1 MPPVRTAASLVDA
14 VAHDLALSSHGA
26 GYAPSLVRGTACG
39 TCKKRKLRCDGAR
52 PVCGGCARSAK
63 VHGDDPGALAQCV
76 YPDPRPRAAP
86 LGKVQRATLEAE
98 IAELKATV
106 EQLRQANASATSA
119 SSSTPALFFS
129 SAPGPDE
136 HDATRLPRVPAD
148 FPLDAPSI
156 QTSYGVAPF
165 AFSESSARLVN
176 TQSAS
181 PRTTGPTPSGE
192 MWSSYSTVPPTLS
205 PSATLDSA
213 TSATSPFTPPSSDP
227 FLDLLYPGWP
237 RDLPPPSLVHRII
250 DVYFS
255 RPHQCSDV
263 INPSRFRTALS
274 LPPTSAGFPHPG
286 LIHVMCAIACLMVP
300 DDFFRGES
308 CYWRGYS
315 RAADY
320 HIARC
325 KIALE
330 EGLVTASMFDSAQ
343 VFGLLCFWLYSQA
356 RWVEVWQY
364 CAQATRVTLPLG
376 LNHIRAA
383 SDPSSD
389 PTSTSAML
397 KDTDD
402 EAVLRERALTFFL
415 AFTADRFAS
424 ASTGWACSLDK
435 ADITTTIPGEGQ
447 TYPRGDDVVNSPFS
461 LHHPAFFLAHG
472 EGCGPLQLSI
482 KAVVLLGDVVQFQSR
497 APYASKMAPQTGF
510 ALNDRISDVRSTD
523 SFRRLDS
530 TVRGFIASIPREY
543 QFRLRPLGT
552 SGADILD
559 ETRLCLVHGMAHTS
573 VILLHEP
580 HVAALDEHEPSFV
593 RCLESANEILQG
605 VFLILGT
612 SYDVALFS
620 PFFTYV
626 VACAGRTFVRQIA
639 IRVAKGATHG
649 IDELKSNVNTILY
662 TLKAHRTPLGD
673 NAHAQLSMMLDDP
686 LRCLPRPF
694 LALASDLSPPLAP
707 GAHSAYDLTRRD
719 PMRPPCTVEPL
730 PATPAP
736 TTSTTRAARNRFGIV
751 ELERGPGADEPLLR
765 ELVADKS
772 LVVEGEWFGGQGFDG
787 VL

>member
-1 MPPVRTAASLVDA
+1 MPPDRTATSLGDA
-14 VAHDLALSSHGA
+14 VALDLGLSSHGP
-26 GYAPSLVRGTACG
+26 GHAPSLVRGTACS
-39 TCKKRKLRCDGAR
+39 TCKKRKLRCDAVR

-63 VHGDDPGALAQCV
+63 VHGDDPGALARCV
-76 YPDPRPRAAP
+76 YPEPRPRAAP

-106 EQLRQANASATSA
+106 ERLRSVNTSTASPHPSAPSSVFPPRFDGTDSNPLPNLAASTSA
-119 SSSTPALFFS
+119 AATFTDNELGVELPSVD
-129 SAPGPDE
+129 SAIAYLAAG
-136 HDATRLPRVPAD
+136 
-148 FPLDAPSI
+148 
-156 QTSYGVAPF
+156 
-165 AFSESSARLVN
+165 
-176 TQSAS
+176 QSAS
-181 PRTTGPTPSGE
+181 PRTFGPTPSGE
-192 MWSSYSTVPPTLS
+192 AWGFHSSAPPTLS
-205 PSATLDSA
+205 PAATTFTSS
-213 TSATSPFTPPSSDP
+213 TSAASPFTPPSSDP
-227 FLDLLYPGWP
+227 LLELLYPGWP
-237 RDLPPPSLVHRII
+237 RDLPPPSLTHRLV
-250 DVYFS
+250 DVYFA
-255 RPHQCSDV
+255 RPHQCSDI

-274 LPPTSAGFPHPG
+274 LPPTSSGFPHPA
-286 LIHVMCAIACLMVP
+286 LIHVMCAIAGVMVP
-300 DDFFRGES
+300 DDFFRGET
-308 CYWRGYS
+308 CYWREYP

-325 KIALE
+325 KIALDE
-330 EGLVTASMFDSAQ
+330 CLTTASMFDTAQ
-343 VFGLLCFWLYSQA
+343 VFGLLCFWLYSEA

-364 CAQATRVTLPLG
+364 CAQATRITLPLG
-376 LNHIRAA
+376 LNHVRAA
-383 SDPSSD
+383 SDLSAD
-389 PTSTSAML
+389 PAMASALL
-397 KDTDD
+397 KETDD

-435 ADITTTIPGEGQ
+435 ADITTVIPSENQ
-447 TYPRGDDVVNSPFS
+447 PFPRGDDIANSPNS

-472 EGCGPLQLSI
+472 QGCGPLQLSL
-482 KAVVLLGDVVQFQSR
+482 KAVVLLGDVVQYQSR
-497 APYASKMAPQTGF
+497 APHASKMTVQSGF

-530 TVRGFIASIPREY
+530 TVRGFIASIPREL

-580 HVAALDEHEPSFV
+580 HVSALDEREPSFV
-593 RCLESANEILQG
+593 RCLESAHEIVQA

-620 PFFTYV
+620 PFFTYI

-639 IRVAKGATHG
+639 IRVATGVTQG
-649 IDELKSNVNTILY
+649 VDELKNNVNTILY

-673 NAHAQLSMMLDDP
+673 NAHAQLSVMLDDP

-694 LALASDLSPPLAP
+694 LALASVLGAP

-719 PMRPPCTVEPL
+719 PARPPCVVEPA
-730 PATPAP
+730 PRPRPPTATRTAP
-736 TTSTTRAARNRFGIV
+736 GFGIV
-751 ELERGPGADEPLLR
+751 ELEGPTAGEPLLR
-765 ELVADKS
+765 EVDAGGSLSADAEWFVS
-772 LVVEGEWFGGQGFDG
+772 QGVEGLNG